1 MVLLALQE
9 YRVEM
14 APMDDREW
22 MVLWATPV
30 ETDRRVKMVTPDRRV
45 QLAPQVSMVFPVYKD
60 KKVLKEKKE
69 NQAKKVVC

>member
-1 MVLLALQE
+1 MVLLALQV

-14 APMDDREW
+14 APMEEREW
-22 MVLWATPV
+22 MVLWVTRV

-45 QLAPQVSMVFPVYKD
+45 QLDPRVSMVFPVYKD